1 LLETNNSA
9 NIRNGKNRRIL
20 IVDDEPDVT
29 LTLKTVLENNGYA
42 LDAFND
48 SVMALENF
56 KRKATAASASNADL
70 DIVDD
75 LKKGEGKYYYYD
87 LVLSDL
93 KMPGMN
99 GFELYQKIREIDK
112 NIKVRFLTA
121 SEINYDEFREKVA
134 PTIDD
139 AQNCFIKKPIE
150 NQKLLNVVNE
160 LMK

>member
-1 LLETNNSA
+1 MLETNNSA
-9 NIRNGKNRRIL
+9 NIRNGKKRIL

-42 LDAFND
+42 VDAFND

-56 KRKATAASASNADL
+56 KRKASNDDL
-70 DIVDD
+70 DIVDHV
-75 LKKGEGKYYYYD
+75 KKGEGKYYYYD
-87 LVLSDL
+87 LVLSDI
-93 KMPGMN
+93 KMPDIN
-99 GFELYQKIREIDK
+99 GFELYQKIREIEK

-139 AQNCFIKKPIE
+139 TQNCFIKKPIE

>member
-1 LLETNNSA
+1 MLETNNSA
-9 NIRNGKNRRIL
+9 NIINGKKRRIL
-20 IVDDEPDVT
+20 IVDDEPDLT

-42 LDAFND
+42 VDAFND

-56 KRKATAASASNADL
+56 KRKAAAATSNEDR
-70 DIVDD
+70 DIVGH

-87 LVLSDL
+87 LVLSDF

-99 GFELYQKIREIDK
+99 GFELYQKIKEIDK

-134 PTIDD
+134 STIDD
-139 AQNCFIKKPIE
+139 TQNCFIKKPIE

-160 LMK
+160 LMR

>member
-1 LLETNNSA
+1 M
-9 NIRNGKNRRIL
+9 
-20 IVDDEPDVT
+20 
-29 LTLKTVLENNGYA
+29 
-42 LDAFND
+42 DAFND

-56 KRKATAASASNADL
+56 KRKAAAAAASNDDL
-70 DIVDD
+70 DIVDH

-87 LVLSDL
+87 LVLSDF

-99 GFELYQKIREIDK
+99 GFELYRKIREIDK

-121 SEINYDEFREKVA
+121 SEINCDEFREKVA

-139 AQNCFIKKPIE
+139 TQNCFIKKPIE